1 VSLED
6 ADLLR
11 VTAADFEHALQ
22 FDLKPAFGISD
33 EQLDTYVFNGGH
45 WSPTLCCARSCDS
58 HVLSL
63 STGIIPWGHQVQEV
77 LDLGKAV
84 VQQTME
90 SVRTPLVSVLLR
102 GTLKH
107 KEKCLLQV

>member
-1 VSLED
+1 MSSMVG
-6 ADLLR
+6 
-11 VTAADFEHALQ
+11 TGALHCVV
-22 FDLKPAFGISD
+22 L
-33 EQLDTYVFNGGH
+33 GH
-45 WSPTLCCARSCDS
+45 VIV
-58 HVLSL
+58 VLSL